1 MTSWRSGLSGQTRF
15 TAKRTMSRSTLP
27 WLKPAWGRVKVTR
40 FWSEHRSPGLRCSD
54 QNLVTFTLPQAGF
67 NHGSVDRDIVLFA
80 VNLVWPDNP
89 ERQLVIVFVYQC
101 YPGAEECLALLNGAV
116 FHHPKLG

>member
-1 MTSWRSGLSGQTRF
+1 MVSVDAEAGNPLLASPSS
-15 TAKRTMSRSTLP
+15 TALALTPVTHGVFL
-27 WLKPAWGRVKVTR
+27 WLLITNLLYFPQLG
-40 FWSEHRSPGLRCSD
+40 GLRCSD

-89 ERQLVIVFVYQC
+89 EQIGRASC
-101 YPGAEECLALLNGAV
+101 RERG
-116 FHHPKLG
+116 

>member
-1 MTSWRSGLSGQTRF
+1 MVSVDAEAGNPLLASPSS
-15 TAKRTMSRSTLP
+15 TALALTPLP
-27 WLKPAWGRVKVTR
+27 TGFFLWLLITNLLYFPQLG
-40 FWSEHRSPGLRCSD
+40 GLRCSD

-101 YPGAEECLALLNGAV
+101 YPGAEECLARLNGAV